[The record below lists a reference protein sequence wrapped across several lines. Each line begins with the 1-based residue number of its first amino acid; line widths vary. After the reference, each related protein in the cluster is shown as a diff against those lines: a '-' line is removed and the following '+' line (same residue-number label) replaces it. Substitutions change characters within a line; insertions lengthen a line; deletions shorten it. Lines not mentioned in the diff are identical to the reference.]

1 MGKVEIRF
9 LPQNKIVDADIGS
22 CLMQVAR
29 DAFIDIE
36 SSCSGKGTCGKCL
49 VQLVDGGVD
58 EPHPEEIKH
67 ISGENLAQGVR
78 LACRLKVTGVADY
91 QVLGVGGKKHRILSE
106 GLMPEFSLN
115 PNIRKEYIE
124 LEKPKLED
132 NLDDVSRIERALGLS
147 FSGRLPLSLLQQIP
161 GVLRSGGFKATLV
174 LAGDDLVGI
183 EPGDTTSLCYGA
195 AVDIGTTTV
204 VVSLVNLVTG
214 EELAACT
221 MINPQKNHGLDV
233 LSRIQHVREH
243 PGGLDE
249 LSRMV
254 RECIDTL
261 IGEACKDAEVER
273 HNIYETTVAANST
286 MMHFFLG
293 VDPSGIGKSPYVPA
307 FSQGVDV
314 PARELGLA
322 ISPFGTVYCLPSV
335 SAYIGADIVAGILCA
350 ELADKDER
358 ALFIDIGTNGEIAFS
373 SKGKICSCSTAAG
386 PALEGMN
393 ISCGMRAANGAIEK
407 VFINDDVEVHTIG
420 DRPAVGL
427 CGSGIIDAVGE
438 LIKAGVVEPSGRFV
452 KLQAGDTRPWAHRL
466 QSGDGPASF
475 MLSAGKKGYGP
486 IAITQKDIRQVQLA
500 KGAILSGILALL
512 SELGIGLQDIDR
524 VYIAGAFG
532 FHVRMESFARLGVIP
547 MELLDRIS
555 LVGNSSKSGAIL
567 CLLSKEKREE
577 AARLARK
584 IDYTELSCFP
594 DYDKLFTKCLSF
606 PSVEPA

>member
-9 LPQNKIVDADIGS
+9 LPQNKVVDAAIGS

-29 DAFIDIE
+29 EAFIDIE

-49 VQLVDGGVD
+49 VQLVDGRAD

-106 GLMPEFSLN
+106 GLMPEFNLN

-132 NLDDVSRIERALGLS
+132 NLDDVSRLERALGLS
-147 FSGRLPLSLLQQIP
+147 FSEKLPLSLLQQIP
-161 GVLRSGGFKATLV
+161 GVLRSSGFKATLV
-174 LAGDDLVGI
+174 LAGGELVGI

-233 LSRIQHVREH
+233 LSRIQHVREYT
-243 PGGLDE
+243 GGLDE

-261 IGEACKDAEVER
+261 ITEACKDAEVER
-273 HNIYETTVAANST
+273 HNIYEISVAANST

-307 FSQGVDV
+307 FTRGVNV
-314 PARELGLA
+314 AAQQLGLA
-322 ISPFGTVYCLPSV
+322 ISPFGSVYCLPSV

-420 DRPAVGL
+420 GKAAVGL

-438 LIKAGVVEPSGRFV
+438 LIKAGVVMPSGRFV
-452 KLQAGDTRPWAHRL
+452 KLQPGDTPPWAHRL

-475 MLSAGKKGYGP
+475 LLSAGKKGYGP

-547 MELLDRIS
+547 KELLDRIS
-555 LVGNSSKSGAIL
+555 LIGNSSKSGAIL

-584 IDYTELSCFP
+584 IEYTELSCFP

>member
-1 MGKVEIRF
+1 MGKVEIKF
-9 LPQNKIVDADIGS
+9 LPQNKVVDAAVGS

-49 VQLVDGGVD
+49 VQLVEGGAD
-58 EPHPEEIKH
+58 EPHDDEIRH
-67 ISGENLAQGVR
+67 ISGEQLAQGVR
-78 LACRLKVTGVADY
+78 LACRSKVTGMADY
-91 QVLGVGGKKHRILSE
+91 QVLGAAGKKHRILSE
-106 GLMPEFSLN
+106 GRMPEFCLN
-115 PNIRKEYIE
+115 PNIRKQYIE

-132 NLDDVSRIERALGLS
+132 NLDDVSRLEQALGLG
-147 FSGRLPLSLLQQIP
+147 FSEKLPLSLLQQIP

-183 EPGDTTSLCYGA
+183 EPGDTTALCYGA

-204 VVSLVNLVTG
+204 VVSLVNLVSG

-243 PGGLDE
+243 PGGLDG
-249 LSRMV
+249 LSRMI

-273 HNIYETTVAANST
+273 HNIYEISVAANST
-286 MMHFFLG
+286 IMHFFLG
-293 VDPSGIGKSPYVPA
+293 VDPSAIGKSPYVPS
-307 FSQGVDV
+307 FTCGVNV
-314 PARELGLA
+314 TARELGIT
-322 ISPFGTVYCLPSV
+322 ISPFGTVYCLPAV
-335 SAYIGADIVAGILCA
+335 SAYIGADIVAGILSA
-350 ELADKDER
+350 ELAGRDER

-373 SKGKICSCSTAAG
+373 SKEKICACSCAAG

-407 VFINDDVEVHTIG
+407 VFINDDVEVQTIG
-420 DRPAVGL
+420 GKAAVGL

-438 LIKAGVVEPSGRFV
+438 LVKAGIVQPSGRFV
-452 KLQAGDTRPWAHRL
+452 KLQPGDAPPWAHRL

-475 MLSAGKKGYGP
+475 VLSDGKKGFGP

-500 KGAILSGILALL
+500 KGAILSGILVLL
-512 SELGIGLQDIDR
+512 SKLEIGLQDIDR

-532 FHVRMESFARLGVIP
+532 FHVRMESFARMGVIP
-547 MELLDRIS
+547 PELLDRVTLI
-555 LVGNSSKSGAIL
+555 GNSSKSGAIL
-567 CLLSKEKREE
+567 CLLSREQREE

-606 PSVEPA
+606 PDANPA

>member
-9 LPQNKIVDADIGS
+9 LPQNKVVDAAIGS

-49 VQLVDGGVD
+49 VQLVDGGAD
-58 EPHPEEIKH
+58 EPRPEEIKH

-78 LACRLKVTGVADY
+78 LACRLKVTGMADY
-91 QVLGVGGKKHRILSE
+91 RVLGVGGKKHRILSE
-106 GLMPEFSLN
+106 GLMPVFSLN
-115 PNIRKEYIE
+115 PNICKKYIE

-132 NLDDVSRIERALGLS
+132 SLDDVSRLERAFGFS
-147 FSGRLPLSLLQQIP
+147 FAEKLPLSLLQQIP
-161 GVLRSGGFKATLV
+161 GVLRSGGFKATIV
-174 LAGDDLVGI
+174 FAGDDVIGI

-249 LSRMV
+249 LSRMI
-254 RECIDTL
+254 RECIDSL
-261 IGEACKDAEVER
+261 IGEACRDAELER
-273 HNIYETTVAANST
+273 RNIYEISVAANST

-293 VDPSGIGKSPYVPA
+293 VDPSGIGKSPYVPS
-307 FSQGVDV
+307 FTRGVNV
-314 PARELGLA
+314 TARELGLS

-373 SKGKICSCSTAAG
+373 SKEKICSCSCAAG

-407 VFINDDVEVHTIG
+407 VFIDGDVEVHTIG
-420 DRPAVGL
+420 GKAAVGL

-452 KLQAGDTRPWAHRL
+452 KLQPGDAPPWAHRL
-466 QSGDGPASF
+466 QHGDGPTSF
-475 MLSAGKKGYGP
+475 ILSAGKNGHGP

-500 KGAILSGILALL
+500 KGAILSGILVLL
-512 SELGIGLQDIDR
+512 SKLGIGLQDIDR

-532 FHVRMESFARLGVIP
+532 FHVRMESFARMGVIP
-547 MELLDRIS
+547 TELLDRVS
-555 LVGNSSKSGAIL
+555 LIGNSSKSGAIL

-606 PSVEPA
+606 PSVGPA

>member
-9 LPQNKIVDADIGS
+9 LPQNKVVDADIGS
-22 CLMQVAR
+22 CLMEVAR
-29 DAFIDIE
+29 DANIDLE
-36 SSCSGKGTCGKCL
+36 SSCSGRGTCGKCL
-49 VQLVDGGVD
+49 VQYVDGVADGPHDD
-58 EPHPEEIKH
+58 EIRH
-67 ISGENLAQGVR
+67 ISSDNLAQGVR
-78 LACRLKVTGVADY
+78 LACRSKVIGTADY
-91 QVLGVGGKKHRILSE
+91 RVLQDAGKKHRILSE
-106 GLMPEFSLN
+106 GLMPEFSMN
-115 PNIRKEYIE
+115 PHISKKYIE
-124 LEKPKLED
+124 LERPKLED
-132 NLDDVSRIERALGLS
+132 NLDDVSRLERALGLNLPD
-147 FSGRLPLSLLQQIP
+147 RLPLSLLQQIP

-174 LAGDDLVGI
+174 FAGDDLIGI

-204 VVSLVNLVTG
+204 VVSLVNLVSG
-214 EELAACT
+214 EELTACT

-233 LSRIQHVREH
+233 LSRIQHVREQ

-254 RECIDTL
+254 RECIDSL
-261 IGEACKDAEVER
+261 IGEACQDAEVER
-273 HNIYETTVAANST
+273 RNIYEISVAANST

-293 VDPSGIGKSPYVPA
+293 VDPSGIGKSPYVPS
-307 FSQGVDV
+307 FTRGVNV
-314 PARELGLA
+314 TARELSLE

-335 SAYIGADIVAGILCA
+335 SAYIGADIVAGILVA

-407 VFINDDVEVHTIG
+407 VFINGDVEVHTIG
-420 DRPAVGL
+420 DKAAVGL

-452 KLQAGDTRPWAHRL
+452 KLQPGDAPPWAHRL
-466 QSGDGPASF
+466 QNGDGPASF
-475 MLSAGKKGYGP
+475 TLAEGKRGKGP
-486 IAITQKDIRQVQLA
+486 IVITQKDIRQVQLA
-500 KGAILSGILALL
+500 KGAILSGILVLL
-512 SELGIGLQDIDR
+512 SKLGIGPQDIDR
-524 VYIAGAFG
+524 VYIAGGFG
-532 FHVRMESFARLGVIP
+532 FHVRMESFARMGVIP
-547 MELLDRIS
+547 TELVDRVS
-555 LVGNSSKSGAIL
+555 LIGNSSKSGAIL

-584 IDYTELSCFP
+584 IDYIELSCYP
-594 DYDKLFTKCLSF
+594 DYDKLFTKCLAF
-606 PSVEPA
+606 PSVEPT

>member
-9 LPQNKIVDADIGS
+9 LPQNKVVDAAMGD

-49 VQLVDGGVD
+49 VQLVDGGAD
-58 EPHPEEIKH
+58 EPHDDEIRH
-67 ISGENLAQGVR
+67 ISAENLAQGVR
-78 LACRLKVTGVADY
+78 LACRSKVTGMADY
-91 QVLGVGGKKHRILSE
+91 QVLGVAGKKHRILSE
-106 GLMPEFSLN
+106 GRMPEFNLN
-115 PNIRKEYIE
+115 PSIGKKYIE

-132 NLDDVSRIERALGLS
+132 NLDDVSRLEQALGLGLS
-147 FSGRLPLSLLQQIP
+147 ENLPLSLLQQIP
-161 GVLRSGGFKATLV
+161 GVLRSSGFRATLV
-174 LAGDDLVGI
+174 SAGEDLIGI

-204 VVSLVNLVTG
+204 VVSLVNLVSG
-214 EELAACT
+214 EELAART

-243 PGGLDE
+243 AGGLDD
-249 LSRMV
+249 LSRMI
-254 RECIDTL
+254 RECIDSL

-273 HNIYETTVAANST
+273 RNIYEIAVAANST
-286 MMHFFLG
+286 MMHFLLG
-293 VDPSGIGKSPYVPA
+293 VDPSGIGKSPYVPS
-307 FSQGVDV
+307 FTCGVNV
-314 PARELGLA
+314 TARELGIT

-335 SAYIGADIVAGILCA
+335 SAYIGADIVAGILSA
-350 ELADKDER
+350 ELAGKDER

-373 SKGKICSCSTAAG
+373 SKEKLCACSCAAG

-407 VFINDDVEVHTIG
+407 VFINDDVEIQTIG
-420 DRPAVGL
+420 GKAAVGL

-438 LIKAGVVEPSGRFV
+438 LVKAGIVLPSGRFV
-452 KLQAGDTRPWAHRL
+452 KLQPGDAPPWAQRL
-466 QSGDGPASF
+466 QSDNGPASF
-475 MLSAGKKGYGP
+475 MLSAGKKGFGP

-500 KGAILSGILALL
+500 KGAILSGILVLL
-512 SELGIGLQDIDR
+512 SKLGIGLQDIDH

-532 FHVRMESFARLGVIP
+532 FHVRMESFARMGVIP
-547 MELLDRIS
+547 AELLDRVTLI
-555 LVGNSSKSGAIL
+555 GNSSKSGAIL

-606 PSVEPA
+606 PDVGPA

>member
-9 LPQNKIVDADIGS
+9 LPQNKVVDAAVGS

-49 VQLVDGGVD
+49 VQLVDGVTD
-58 EPHPEEIKH
+58 EPHDDEIKH

-91 QVLGVGGKKHRILSE
+91 RVLGVGGKKHRILSE

-132 NLDDVSRIERALGLS
+132 NLDDVSRLERALG
-147 FSGRLPLSLLQQIP
+147 FGFAEKLPLSLLQQIP
-161 GVLRSGGFKATLV
+161 GVLRSGGLEATLV
-174 LAGDDLVGI
+174 FAGDDVIGI

-254 RECIDTL
+254 RECIDSL
-261 IGEACKDAEVER
+261 IGEACEDAEVER
-273 HNIYETTVAANST
+273 RNIYEITVAANST

-293 VDPSGIGKSPYVPA
+293 VDPSGIGKSPYVPS
-307 FSQGVDV
+307 FTRGVNV
-314 PARELGLA
+314 TARELGLA

-350 ELADKDER
+350 ELAGKDER

-420 DRPAVGL
+420 GKAAVGL

-438 LIKAGVVEPSGRFV
+438 LIKAGVVTPSGRFV
-452 KLQAGDTRPWAHRL
+452 KLQPGDAPPWAHRL
-466 QSGDGPASF
+466 QNGDGPASF
-475 MLSAGKKGYGP
+475 VLSAGKKGFGP

-500 KGAILSGILALL
+500 KGAIVSGILVLL
-512 SELGIGLQDIDR
+512 SKLGIGLQDIDR

-532 FHVRMESFARLGVIP
+532 FHVRMESFARMGVIP
-547 MELLDRIS
+547 PELLDRVS
-555 LVGNSSKSGAIL
+555 LIGNSSKSGAIL
-567 CLLSKEKREE
+567 CLLAKEKREE

-606 PSVEPA
+606 PDAGPA